1 MLFVQ
6 GNEMKAGT
14 KHAVYRHYNT
24 NEGMF
29 NADEI
34 KKVHETLLLGKHSG
48 KDGKIEYVYTDN
60 NNGVEYTIAAE
71 KKGGKERFV
80 SFYTNRKAPTSNLQN
95 TQLSAQADK
104 DAFNSAKVEENAEN
118 SNSASEN
125 VRYSKREPL
134 QRREGESIFAYADR
148 VVDEDAARINR
159 ANGVDF
165 SKREEADIDR
175 SQREGDDSATKPER
189 KKATLNETKEI
200 WNDQNLSLQ
209 ERITAAMAK
218 LAAKHQDDKTIRND
232 AMQAI
237 GGNIASLRKAMAT
250 QRKFDQSTVKRVAD
264 LAQILIT
271 SGHLS
276 GLTAQEVKR
285 LLAVTKGSVRPQT
298 CIVRFNIIQIIGIQQ
313 KKKD

>member
-1 MLFVQ
+1 
-6 GNEMKAGT
+6 
-14 KHAVYRHYNT
+14 
-24 NEGMF
+24 
-29 NADEI
+29 
-34 KKVHETLLLGKHSG
+34 
-48 KDGKIEYVYTDN
+48 
-60 NNGVEYTIAAE
+60 
-71 KKGGKERFV
+71 
-80 SFYTNRKAPTSNLQN
+80 
-95 TQLSAQADK
+95 
-104 DAFNSAKVEENAEN
+104 
-118 SNSASEN
+118 
-125 VRYSKREPL
+125 
-134 QRREGESIFAYADR
+134 
-148 VVDEDAARINR
+148 
-159 ANGVDF
+159 
-165 SKREEADIDR
+165 
-175 SQREGDDSATKPER
+175 
-189 KKATLNETKEI
+189 
-200 WNDQNLSLQ
+200 
-209 ERITAAMAK
+209 MAK